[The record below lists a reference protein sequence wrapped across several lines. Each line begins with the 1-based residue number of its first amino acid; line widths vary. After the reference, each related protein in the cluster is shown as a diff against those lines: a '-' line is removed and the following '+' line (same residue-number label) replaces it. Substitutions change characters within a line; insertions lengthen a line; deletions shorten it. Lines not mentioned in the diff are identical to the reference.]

1 MYVWK
6 LESVSQ
12 IWFRNLQLDLKGD
25 RVRSAVKL
33 ICLCLLLVQLVG
45 CRGCSQSKPP
55 KETAEEIEAKK
66 KKQRLVGDELKAMP
80 FSVEIPGS
88 TLKPN
93 HWYQANQK
101 LKANFSDESL
111 TAALSVQNR
120 EKQNAPF
127 GPGQA
132 SIEFTRNV
140 SLAVGQEK
148 NVQLKF
154 FQPEVPVTGDE
165 LTKNP
170 SSLRVLYSQRGI
182 GAPVLED
189 NFLCRVFAGYQY
201 NLVTLSRD
209 PSRYTFWRALDCII
223 WPSKQRMSDER
234 ISPHRIIDL
243 NEDEVAT
250 QFPNRLYAMTSIS
263 HFVINDSSVAI
274 MSSDQQQALQDWLYF
289 GGTIILNGPEATGGI
304 ESSMMKEYTPLLR
317 TTNSIVT
324 EAEINSLND
333 TWSIKQIL
341 GERVLIAP
349 AKPIPKLAGELAV
362 GAQWVK
368 YVAASGEIKSL
379 EGLVAER
386 LVGQGRVV
394 MTTFPMSDIAF
405 LRWPSYS
412 SFVHNAILAKPHRDP
427 SAGLEADTKFADE
440 FEGSEMNPLFS
451 TRLRMWARDLDEST
465 TRKLPPLTKKGNETP
480 RKGNENQVAAEQP
493 YTHSSA
499 EISKLKRTSLG
510 AWNPESTVLVNA
522 RQCLQQSSGITVPKI
537 NTIIKLL
544 LGYLIVLV
552 PVNWLFFRLFG
563 RVELAWA
570 AAPVIALVGAY
581 VVARSVQLDVGFSRS
596 QTSYGFLEVH
606 QGYPRGLFSSYTALY
621 TSLSTN
627 YRAVYEQDT
636 GVVLPF
642 ASTSGNKRSRSTI
655 SQIDYWYADDAGA
668 GMQSVPVLSNT
679 TGLFQAEEMVNFA
692 GKLTAD
698 FDSDMKSVEI
708 KNRLGFA
715 INEAGIIGIDLEGK
729 LVSGWLGTAEDGAA
743 KRCELEI
750 RETDNRWR
758 NEWDRNPILGR
769 PTYMRAED
777 GVLWTEQD
785 LQDELY
791 LGPMLEDLSKKY
803 PLTPGEF
810 IALAWSDQL
819 FGDLAIT
826 PVAKQKKMR
835 SIVLLHLSAPKLTTV
850 KPDKRIFAKI
860 VEEPE

>member
-1 MYVWK
+1 MYVRELLVVRWNC
-6 LESVSQ
+6 
-12 IWFRNLQLDLKGD
+12 FRNLQLDGIGD
-25 RVRSAVKL
+25 RVRNSVKL
-33 ICLCLLLVQLVG
+33 IWLCLLLVQLVG

-55 KETAEEIEAKK
+55 KETAEEAETKK
-66 KKQRLVGDELKAMP
+66 KKQRLVVDELKAMP
-80 FSVEIPGS
+80 FSTEIPGS
-88 TLKPN
+88 TLKPG

-111 TAALSVQNR
+111 TATLTVQNR
-120 EKQNAPF
+120 DKQNAPF

-170 SSLRVLYSQRGI
+170 SSLRALYSQRGI

-189 NFLCRVFAGYQY
+189 NSLCRVFSGYQY

-263 HFVINDSSVAI
+263 HFVLNDSSVSI
-274 MSSDQQQALQDWLYF
+274 MSTDQQQALQDWLFF
-289 GGTIILNGPEATGGI
+289 GGTIILNGPEAIGGI
-304 ESSMMKEYTPLLR
+304 ESSMMKEYAPLLR
-317 TTNSIVT
+317 TTNAIVS
-324 EAEINSLND
+324 EEEIAALNN

-341 GERVLIAP
+341 GEKILIAP
-349 AKPIPKLAGELAV
+349 AKPIPKLAGELAT

-368 YVAASGEIKSL
+368 YLAPSGEIMSL

-412 SFVHNAILAKPHRDP
+412 SFIHNGILAKPHRDP
-427 SAGLEADTKFADE
+427 SVGLEADTKYADE
-440 FEGSEMNPLFS
+440 FEGSEMNPLYS

-465 TRKLPPLTKKGNETP
+465 TRKLAPLTKKDDANKVTE
-480 RKGNENQVAAEQP
+480 EQP
-493 YTHSSA
+493 YIHNSS

-510 AWNPESTVLVNA
+510 AWNPESSILINA

-570 AAPVIALVGAY
+570 AAPVIALAGAF
-581 VVARSVQLDVGFSRS
+581 VVASSVQLDVGFSRS

-627 YRAVYEQDT
+627 YRAVYERDT

-642 ASTSGNKRSRSTI
+642 ASTSSNKRSRSTF
-655 SQIDYWYADDAGA
+655 SQIEYWYADDAGA

-679 TGLFQAEEMVNFA
+679 TGLFQAEEMLNFA

-698 FDSDMKSVEI
+698 FDSDMKAVEI

-715 INEAGIIGIDLEGK
+715 INEAGIIGIDSNGK
-729 LVSGWLGTAEDGAA
+729 LVSGWLGTTEDGAV
-743 KRCELEI
+743 KRCALEI

-758 NEWDRNPILGR
+758 NEWDSNPILGR
-769 PTYMRAED
+769 PSYMRAED
-777 GVLWTEQD
+777 GLLWSEKD

-791 LGPMLEDLSKKY
+791 LGPMLEDLSKRY
-803 PLTPGEF
+803 PLTRGEF
-810 IALAWSDQL
+810 IVLAWTDQQL
-819 FGDLAIT
+819 GELSIT
-826 PVAKQKKMR
+826 PIAKQKKLR
-835 SIVLLHLSAPKLTTV
+835 TVVLLHLSAPDLIV
-850 KPDKRIFAKI
+850 VRPDTRIFAKI
-860 VEEPE
+860 VEETE